1 MTHRNLSIYLLV
13 SVLLILAGI
22 TWIVLTQVDRGAYY
36 SVEFPNLTEEHH
48 ALIQKIYQLP
58 DEKDKN
64 KISTVV
70 EKPVLI
76 PVDQAQ
82 PLTATALNPESEP
95 SYQLRNNPWSPHYK
109 PGNL

>member
-22 TWIVLTQVDRGAYY
+22 TWVVLTQVDRGAYY

-48 ALIQKIYQLP
+48 ALIQKIYQQP
-58 DEKDKN
+58 AEKEKVT
-64 KISTVV
+64 TVV
-70 EKPVLI
+70 VKPEI
-76 PVDQAQ
+76 MPVIQAQ
-82 PLTATALNPESEP
+82 PLTSTALNPESEA
-95 SYQLRNNPWSPHYK
+95 SDHLRNNPWSPHYK